1 MRGRVRFPVLA
12 PTGRCVPDRAARRA
26 AAGLGA
32 DVVGRAAVLAGALA
46 LAAVVT
52 LPAPAAAQSGSPAT
66 GRLAQDSARVV
77 ALQQQLLANPRV
89 PAVYVEL
96 ARVFD
101 ALGESRRAEETLR
114 QGLGAVSD
122 EAPIRGALVSMLAG
136 QKRWN
141 DALEALG
148 PLADQPSGRNV
159 AARLRVNAGV
169 AAFQAGDSATA
180 RADWERALRDQPG
193 LDPAAANLATL
204 LMALGKPDSAW
215 SVVDGA
221 LAHGADAKLL
231 DPLRAEAAFR
241 TVDRHLAHDDSARAR
256 NSLARWVGEATD
268 ADVLVRAA
276 TAADELHDVALGD
289 RAYRR
294 ALKLHPGVASLVELA
309 GVRAEAGADSAR
321 ALDLYRRAAAMDGGG
336 AIALMGIVRLG
347 SPPPDSVR
355 QLASLATR
363 VGLRQLEGLEASMV
377 AKVRTTRSA
386 GKRDV
391 AGKRAVA
398 GQAGTISTSGA
409 GGAPAAPGEA
419 THTVAAGARRAAL
432 LAALRQA
439 LDVVVLR
446 ADDGDAELARLQRTY
461 PGSALLDRY
470 AARRAVLDGRLAEA
484 ADRYDK
490 LVHDAPA
497 DTMLQRERAAVMVQL
512 DRPADAIAGYERLL
526 DMRPEDPNAFHAL
539 LRLRGADG
547 SLQALL
553 AQVRRLRVRLPDS
566 PVLLDHEIELLHRL
580 DRPEEAAR
588 LARARERK
596 P

>member
-1 MRGRVRFPVLA
+1 MRTP
-12 PTGRCVPDRAARRA
+12 
-26 AAGLGA
+26 
-32 DVVGRAAVLAGALA
+32 VLAGALA
-46 LAAVVT
+46 AAAAMTISV
-52 LPAPAAAQSGSPAT
+52 PAAAQSAAPEA

-77 ALQQQLLANPRV
+77 ALQQQLLANPQV
-89 PAVYVEL
+89 ASVYVEL
-96 ARVFD
+96 ARVYD

-114 QGLGAVSD
+114 QGLGAASD

-169 AAFQAGDSATA
+169 AAFQAGDSTTA

-204 LMALGKPDSAW
+204 LMAIGKPDSAW
-215 SVVDGA
+215 SVADRA
-221 LAHGADAKLL
+221 LASGADAKLL

-241 TVDRHLAHDDSARAR
+241 TVDAYLAHDDSARAR
-256 NSLARWVGEATD
+256 TALARWVGEATD

-276 TAADELHDVALGD
+276 TAADGLDAAALGD

-294 ALKLHPGVASLVELA
+294 ALKLHARLASLVELA
-309 GVRAEAGADSAR
+309 GVRAEAEADSVR
-321 ALDLYRRAAAMDGGG
+321 ALDLYRRAAGMDGGG
-336 AIALMGIVRLG
+336 AIALMGIERLA
-347 SPPPDSVR
+347 SPPPDSAK
-355 QLASLATR
+355 QLARRATR

-377 AKVRTTRSA
+377 AEARTARSGSAAGMSGAPGSA
-386 GKRDV
+386 G
-391 AGKRAVA
+391 
-398 GQAGTISTSGA
+398 S
-409 GGAPAAPGEA
+409 A
-419 THTVAAGARRAAL
+419 THTVAAGARRGAL

-439 LDVVVLR
+439 LDIVVLR
-446 ADDGDAELARLQRTY
+446 AHDGDAELARLRRTY
-461 PGSALLDRY
+461 PESALLDRY

-484 ADRYDK
+484 ADRYDA

-497 DTMLQRERAAVMVQL
+497 DTTLQRERAALLVRL
-512 DRPADAIAGYERLL
+512 DRTADAIAGYERVLE
-526 DMRPEDPNAFHAL
+526 MRPEDPNAFHAL
-539 LRLRGADG
+539 LRLRGANG

-580 DRPEEAAR
+580 GRPDEAAM
-588 LARARERK
+588 LARAKERN